1 MSASIVKA
9 LSKRLKM
16 KMEKMNEYMRNL
28 LVLAGALALGYTAGS
43 SRPVKAATGDIA
55 FQLVDV
61 KETSS
66 LLVYQPS
73 SKTVYVYRGAT
84 AGSSSLQCSFKYVL
98 EAPGGVIQRV
108 PCPVQSTFP

>member
-1 MSASIVKA
+1 MINME
-9 LSKRLKM
+9 RL
-16 KMEKMNEYMRNL
+16 NEWIRNL
-28 LVLAGALALGYTAGS
+28 LALAGALTLGYTLGS
-43 SRPVKAATGDIA
+43 GRTVKAASGDLA

-84 AGSSSLQCSFKYVL
+84 AGSSALQCSFKYVI

-108 PCPVQSTFP
+108 SCPVQATFP

>member
-1 MSASIVKA
+1 MINM
-9 LSKRLKM
+9 R
-16 KMEKMNEYMRNL
+16 KMNEWPHNL
-28 LVLAGALALGYTAGS
+28 LALAGALALGYMLGS
-43 SRPVKAATGDIA
+43 GGTVKAATGDIA
-55 FQLVDV
+55 FLLVDV

-84 AGSSSLQCSFKYVL
+84 AGSTALQCSFKYVI

-108 PCPVQSTFP
+108 SCPVQSTLP